1 MKKLILLVLA
11 LALGL
16 NPTQAQ
22 NNSNKS
28 LLWEVSGN
36 GLTAPSYLFGTYH
49 FAAKSLVDTLSGIK
63 TYFNTCKTVV
73 GELLMSDSADM
84 KSLTAAMM
92 LGDSTTLEKLYT
104 AEEYKFIGDYLMQ
117 VTKMDIRGFNTLKPI
132 AVQFVLLSYTMPKT
146 FSDTNPSI
154 DLYFQQEGK
163 RRNYK
168 LLGFETMA
176 EQTALLFDSSI
187 DEQKKALLDG
197 IRKADESKKD
207 GEKLY
212 ALYLQQDLDGLDK
225 MITVAFKKTKKPE
238 LSDKMLKDRNLRWIV
253 KIPAIIAEQP
263 TFIAVGAAHL
273 VGQYGLINQLRLKGY
288 TVKPVKI

>member
-49 FAAKSLVDTLSGIK
+49 FAAKSLVDSLSGIK

-263 TFIAVGAAHL
+263 TFIAIGAAHL

>member
-263 TFIAVGAAHL
+263 TFIAIGAAHL